1 MELIRVRLIQAHF
14 SRRPDR
20 YLSINWQ
27 GLHTVHA
34 NGNITGAP
42 KTCKHLLIIINNI
55 LFPMPSAPTEGVPN
69 FAPFMTLFF

>member
-14 SRRPDR
+14 SPRPDR

-34 NGNITGAP
+34 NG
-42 KTCKHLLIIINNI
+42 
-55 LFPMPSAPTEGVPN
+55 
-69 FAPFMTLFF
+69 